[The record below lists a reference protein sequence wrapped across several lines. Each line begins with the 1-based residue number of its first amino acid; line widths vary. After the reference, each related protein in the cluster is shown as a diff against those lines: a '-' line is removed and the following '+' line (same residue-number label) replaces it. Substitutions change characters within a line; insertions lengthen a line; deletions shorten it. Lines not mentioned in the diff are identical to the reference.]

1 VFLCQ
6 HFPRHGLVC
15 GKDSSTEMHVE
26 FCVCDAETD
35 LGGFENRDL
44 LAEVEF
50 CKSHPDGDRFVR
62 WTGTRRPL

>member
-1 VFLCQ
+1 
-6 HFPRHGLVC
+6 
-15 GKDSSTEMHVE
+15 MHVE